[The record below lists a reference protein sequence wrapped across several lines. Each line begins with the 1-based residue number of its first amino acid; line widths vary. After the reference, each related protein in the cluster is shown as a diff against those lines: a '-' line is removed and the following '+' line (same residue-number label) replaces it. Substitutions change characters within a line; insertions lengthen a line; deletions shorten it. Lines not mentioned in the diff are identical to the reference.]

1 MAKEKPDFV
10 YGALNGELQS
20 SLSFFTDQ
28 DVGASI
34 LMEKKLRSNQSLEPN
49 ATSGQRYESKE
60 QGAWAPTRLNT
71 FLPRLSR

>member
-34 LMEKKLRSNQSLEPN
+34 LMEKK
-49 ATSGQRYESKE
+49 
-60 QGAWAPTRLNT
+60 
-71 FLPRLSR
+71 